1 VAVNRIWQMHFGQA
15 LVRTSEDFGAQ
26 GDLPSHPELLDWL
39 ATEFVRSGWDIKK
52 LHRLIVT
59 SATYRQASDVSPE
72 LLRFDPENRLLA
84 RGPRRRLSAEAVRDQ
99 ALFVSGL
106 LTEKIGGPSV
116 KPYQPDG
123 LWQEIA
129 TDTDY
134 IQSQGDDL
142 YRRSL
147 YTYWKRTV
155 APPTMVTFDATS
167 REACTVQ
174 RSRTNTP
181 LQALAL
187 MNDVTFVEAA
197 RVIAQRLSSNP
208 ARSMTEQITQAFQ
221 AITARNPLP
230 VELTILQR
238 RFEAS
243 LQTFQKEPES
253 AQRLIHVGEFPV
265 NDEVD
270 PCELAALTTVM
281 SLMLNLDEVLT
292 KE

>member
-1 VAVNRIWQMHFGQA
+1 
-15 LVRTSEDFGAQ
+15 
-26 GDLPSHPELLDWL
+26 
-39 ATEFVRSGWDIKK
+39 
-52 LHRLIVT
+52 
-59 SATYRQASDVSPE
+59 
-72 LLRFDPENRLLA
+72 
-84 RGPRRRLSAEAVRDQ
+84 
-99 ALFVSGL
+99 VSGL

-123 LWQEIA
+123 LWKEIA

-134 IQSQGDDL
+134 IQSHEDDL

-187 MNDVTFVEAA
+187 MNDVTFIEAA
-197 RVIAQRLSSNP
+197 RVMAQRLMSEGGL
-208 ARSMTEQITQAFQ
+208 SMAERTTYGFKT
-221 AITARNPLP
+221 ITARPP
-230 VELTILQR
+230 EPAELIILQR
-238 RFEAS
+238 RLKNS
-243 LQTFQKEPES
+243 LQTFQKDPELS
-253 AQRLIHVGEFPV
+253 QRLIHVGEFPV
-265 NDEVD
+265 NDEID

-281 SLMLNLDEVLT
+281 SLILNLDEVLT